1 MDKTRSIWRHSAM
14 KLRKIFT
21 AIGML
26 LDLVPHGASAT
37 AILTELGYNVKTF
50 VSSHVGL
57 TQGPTG
63 RLWPLRCSDLWKGC
77 EPANESTTSPQRRRE
92 REEVRRTEP
101 ETPGAPS
108 LPSLFDLRRLPGH
121 SRVRSFLVE
130 PFSVPLRLAMNGS
143 CGITSL
149 LLASQF

>member
-37 AILTELGYNVKTF
+37 AILTELDYNVKAF

-92 REEVRRTEP
+92 REEVQRTEP

-108 LPSLFDLRRLPGH
+108 LPSL
-121 SRVRSFLVE
+121 
-130 PFSVPLRLAMNGS
+130 
-143 CGITSL
+143 
-149 LLASQF
+149 